1 MVDICVFIF
10 KVLYK
15 FASLSVQNAF
25 ILLSLGFGDTIK
37 FAETLYVILTF
48 LWWVITGSVIAGTRP
63 LI

>member
-15 FASLSVQNAF
+15 FASFSVQNAF
-25 ILLSLGFGDTIK
+25 ILLSLGFGNTIK

-48 LWWVITGSVIAGTRP
+48 L
-63 LI
+63 